1 MGSCERVVHLNAL
14 SYQRYVDESQ
24 VSLPSEACEAIL
36 LHQESEASVEFF
48 TFDKAYVERLR
59 AGDPSTEQHFV
70 DYFEQ
75 LLRIKLRSRTL
86 TSDKAQDLHQNTLT
100 QAIPPLPRHR

>member
-24 VSLPSEACEAIL
+24 VSLPSEGCEAIL

-59 AGDPSTEQHFV
+59 EGDPSTEQHFV

-86 TSDKAQDLHQNTLT
+86 TSDKVEHFHQKTFIRLI
-100 QAIPPLPRHR
+100 AAVRRH